1 MGEAS
6 CNQLL
11 LIDSAKYMLIKIILQ
26 LMLCLTTSTSVPPPL
41 LFLRQTLHVAPP
53 LLVVAMRTLDT
64 RLKQEETPPMTSLP
78 LWQGLS

>member
-11 LIDSAKYMLIKIILQ
+11 LIDSVKYMLIKIILQ

-41 LFLRQTLHVAPP
+41 LFLRQTLHVPPP
-53 LLVVAMRTLDT
+53 LLAVAMRTLDT